1 MKKII
6 APLILALL
14 PLAPIAQAIEYR
26 EELAPP
32 NVAFFI
38 ELQGTR
44 TDFSRLGGD
53 NKEGLRIRLGLDFK
67 DVTVGGWM
75 LRTEAGLNQFGT
87 TRQSSSFTEDIFPGV
102 NTLTTDT
109 TQQLRLNGI
118 EAGLRLY
125 DNRLFYVRGG
135 AFVYSLRD
143 RLEETTTER
152 DPIGTVVSGPTPR
165 TPQEETISGIGPYA
179 GVGLEIPLVESVKV
193 VAEVNAYRVNS
204 ESLSNLSIGFQFSF

>member
-1 MKKII
+1 MKKITVPI
-6 APLILALL
+6 LLALL
-14 PLAPIAQAIEYR
+14 PLAPMAQAIEYR

-75 LRTEAGLNQFGT
+75 LRSEAGLNQFGT
-87 TRQSSSFTEDIFPGV
+87 TRQSSSFTE
-102 NTLTTDT
+102 TDPLDST
-109 TQQLRLNGI
+109 KDTITDSTQQLRLNGI

-143 RLEETTTER
+143 RLEVTKTEVNGGVAGA
-152 DPIGTVVSGPTPR
+152 PNQLP
-165 TPQEETISGIGPYA
+165 PQEETISGIGPYA
-179 GVGLEIPLVESVKV
+179 GVGLEIPLVESAKV